1 MTPNDETPLQE
12 ILKLELDK
20 YLDVLQEISSQASK
34 EFALEKV
41 MKNLLKEIFIF
52 FDVKTVINF
61 ILMNKLVIFKLVWN
75 MKKDRLWNNKN
86 LWWWFFQALEKMK
99 SDWENMHFSFVAYKD
114 TGVSILSSPED
125 IQVLLDD
132 HIVKTTT
139 MKGSPF
145 IEPFEAAVNEW
156 DVLLVRYITLE
167 LVENSP

>member
-1 MTPNDETPLQE
+1 
-12 ILKLELDK
+12 
-20 YLDVLQEISSQASK
+20 
-34 EFALEKV
+34 
-41 MKNLLKEIFIF
+41 
-52 FDVKTVINF
+52 
-61 ILMNKLVIFKLVWN
+61 
-75 MKKDRLWNNKN
+75 MKKDRLWNNKT

-99 SDWENMHFSFVAYKD
+99 SDLENMHFSFVAYKD

-156 DVLLVRYITLE
+156 DVLLVR
-167 LVENSP
+167 